1 MQHCIVEGAKLKD
14 VQKNLD
20 FCNNNSILGLDPKH

>member
-20 FCNNNSILGLDPKH
+20 FCNNSILGLDPKH